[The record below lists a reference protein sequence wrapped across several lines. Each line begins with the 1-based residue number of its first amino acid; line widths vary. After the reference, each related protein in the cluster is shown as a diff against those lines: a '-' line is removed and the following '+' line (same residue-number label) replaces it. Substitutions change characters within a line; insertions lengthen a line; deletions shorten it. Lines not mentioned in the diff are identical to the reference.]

1 MLHTLP
7 AWTLTSS
14 GASPGTL
21 AVLLPQSSS
30 QSTVATDS
38 LFTRPSASG
47 VAVSQREPRCTSG
60 SPNTFAWEAGIH
72 PMGLLRL
79 CDTMYTG

>member
-1 MLHTLP
+1 MRLASPQQTAPLPLPFFIHCPPGLLP
-7 AWTLTSS
+7 AR

-47 VAVSQREPRCTSG
+47 VAVSQRE
-60 SPNTFAWEAGIH
+60 
-72 PMGLLRL
+72 
-79 CDTMYTG
+79 